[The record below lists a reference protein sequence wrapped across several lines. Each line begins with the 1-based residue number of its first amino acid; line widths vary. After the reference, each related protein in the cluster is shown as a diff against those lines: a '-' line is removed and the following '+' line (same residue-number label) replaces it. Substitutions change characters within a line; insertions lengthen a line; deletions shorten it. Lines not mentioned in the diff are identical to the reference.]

1 MNAFSQPLRMA
12 PVFSERPWGGRRLA
26 ADLGKAL
33 PEGER
38 PIGESWELSDHPNG
52 RSTIVGGP
60 FNGQRLGDVLRA
72 HPAEMIG
79 RPTSPDRYP
88 LLVKFLD
95 CREDLSI
102 QVHPDDDR
110 ARARGDRGKTECWY
124 VMEADAGAEVIFGLK
139 PGVTIDQ
146 LRAAAADKT
155 IDQCVARRPVERGSF
170 LYVRAGTVH
179 ALLGG
184 TLVAEI
190 QQSSDTTYRLWDW
203 NRQPARELHI
213 EESLAVIQTEDPTIA
228 PFTLPDVGV
237 VPGPTVLVDNEFFR
251 VTALDLYPG
260 RPTDFPPGLM
270 GSGLIVLGVE
280 GEATLTRPGRVEP
293 TGLRRGDTL
302 FIPAAAGTMW
312 TASSFLEQPARL
324 LIAESREL

>member
-1 MNAFSQPLRMA
+1 MSPFYQPLRMA

-26 ADLGKAL
+26 SELGKAL
-33 PEGER
+33 PAEV

-52 RSTIVGGP
+52 RSRVEGGA
-60 FNGQRLGDVLRA
+60 FDGQLLGDVLRA

-79 RPTSPDRYP
+79 RARAPERYP

-102 QVHPDDDR
+102 QVHPDDER

-124 VMEADAGAEVIFGLK
+124 VMEADPGAEVIFGLR
-139 PGVTIDQ
+139 PGVTIER
-146 LRAAAADKT
+146 LRAAAADRS
-155 IDQCVARRPVERGSF
+155 IAECVARRPVERGSF
-170 LYVRAGTVH
+170 LFVKAGTVH

-213 EESLAVIQTEDPTIA
+213 EDSLAVIHDEDPVVP
-228 PFTLPDVGV
+228 PFTLPPAGV
-237 VPGPTVLVDNEFFR
+237 VNGPTVLVDGEYFR
-251 VTALDLYPG
+251 VTALDLSPG
-260 RPTDFPPGLM
+260 KSIDFPPGLVDT
-270 GSGLIVLGVE
+270 GLIVLGVE
-280 GEATLTRPGRVEP
+280 GESTLMRPGRGEP
-293 TGLRRGDTL
+293 TMLRRGETI
-302 FIPAAAGTMW
+302 FIPAAAGTHW
-312 TASSFLEQPARL
+312 TAASLLDQPARL